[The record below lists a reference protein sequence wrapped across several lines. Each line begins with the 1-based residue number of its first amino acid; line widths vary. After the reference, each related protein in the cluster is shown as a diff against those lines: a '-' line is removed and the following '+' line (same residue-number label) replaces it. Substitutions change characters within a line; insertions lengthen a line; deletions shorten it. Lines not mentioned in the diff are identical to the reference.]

1 MIDVV
6 KITLNEFKED
16 IYAKYI
22 RLFPEDEQR
31 DWEKIERTYKN
42 GTFAEIIQKN
52 TC

>member
-6 KITLNEFKED
+6 EITLNEFKED

-31 DWEKIERTYKN
+31 DL
-42 GTFAEIIQKN
+42 EIWQN
-52 TC
+52 LLRSE